1 MPEPMLEVSG
11 ITVRYSGLPVL
22 REASVRVEEGQTVAV
37 VGSNGAGKSTLLKAI
52 MGAARTGPEGSIK
65 FLGQEIKG
73 LPTERIVRRGLIYVP
88 EDRKLFKPLPVEEN
102 LLLGAFVVSDEAA
115 KRRSLEYVYE
125 LFPRLRERRAQPAG
139 SLSGGEQQMVAIGR
153 GLMSDPKL
161 LILDEPS
168 LGLAPLMVSEVFQ
181 TVGRLQKEGRTVI
194 LVEQNVLEAL
204 EMADYAYV
212 VQTGRIRHQGT
223 SRELLDSDVVQKAF
237 LGGV

>member
-1 MPEPMLEVSG
+1 MLEVSG

-22 REASVRVEEGQTVAV
+22 RDAALKVEQGQTVAV

-52 MGAARTGPEGSIK
+52 MGAAKVGPEGSIR
-65 FLGQEIKG
+65 FLGQDIKG

-88 EDRKLFKPLPVEEN
+88 EDRKLFKPLSVEEN
-102 LLLGAFVVSDEAA
+102 LLLGAFVVTDEAA
-115 KRRSLEYVYE
+115 KRNNLEYVYE
-125 LFPRLRERRAQPAG
+125 LFPRLKERRTQAAG

-181 TVGRLQKEGRTVI
+181 TVGRLQREGRTVI

-204 EMADYAYV
+204 ELADYAYV
-212 VQTGRIRHQGT
+212 VQTGRIRHEGAG
-223 SRELLDSDVVQKAF
+223 RELLDSDVVRKAF
-237 LGGV
+237 LGGI

>member
-1 MPEPMLEVSG
+1 MPEPMLEVRG

-22 REASVRVEEGQTVAV
+22 REASLKVEQGQTVAV

-52 MGAARTGPEGSIK
+52 MGAAKVGPEGSIR
-65 FLGQEIKG
+65 FLGQDIKG
-73 LPTERIVRRGLIYVP
+73 LATEKIVRRGLIYVP
-88 EDRKLFKPLPVEEN
+88 EDRKLFKPLPVEDN

-115 KRRSLEYVYE
+115 KRRNLEYVYE
-125 LFPRLRERRAQPAG
+125 LFPRLKERRAQAAG

-181 TVGRLQKEGRTVI
+181 TVGRLQREGRTVV

-204 EMADYAYV
+204 ELADYAYV
-212 VQTGRIRHQGT
+212 LQTGRVRHQG
-223 SRELLDSDVVQKAF
+223 SGQELLDSDVVRKAF